1 MYCIYTYYL
10 YVIDN
15 DVKGLNTFQVTT
27 EIINLRNDKEA
38 IIKSKYIRNCTLL
51 LTENVDNP
59 YSLIY
64 IYLYMIK

>member
-10 YVIDN
+10 CVTDN

-38 IIKSKYIRNCTLL
+38 IIKSKYIRNYTLL
-51 LTENVDNP
+51 LTENVGNP

>member
-10 YVIDN
+10 CVINN

-38 IIKSKYIRNCTLL
+38 IIKSKYIRNYTLL
-51 LTENVDNP
+51 LTENVSNP

>member
-10 YVIDN
+10 CVIDN

-38 IIKSKYIRNCTLL
+38 IIKSKYIRNYTLL
-51 LTENVDNP
+51 LTENVGNP

-64 IYLYMIK
+64 KYLYMIK